1 MHTNL
6 QGDEDNQS
14 FINPFSIANRK
25 DSDENTEGEVTAE
38 GFFKSPDITQ
48 TQDERTGSMGIGNS

>member
-38 GFFKSPDITQ
+38 GFFKSPDIT
-48 TQDERTGSMGIGNS
+48 